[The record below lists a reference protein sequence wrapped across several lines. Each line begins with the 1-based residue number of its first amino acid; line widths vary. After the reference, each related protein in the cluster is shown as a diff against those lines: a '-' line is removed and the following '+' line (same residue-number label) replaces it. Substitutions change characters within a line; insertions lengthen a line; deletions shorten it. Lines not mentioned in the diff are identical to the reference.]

1 MVSLETVL
9 LVLVYWFVSFLLP
22 FLWGAVRIAGSGG
35 LIGSALADPAEQAS
49 KVGEPLSTPVPLPGQ
64 QWGVLFTP

>member
-1 MVSLETVL
+1 M
-9 LVLVYWFVSFLLP
+9 
-22 FLWGAVRIAGSGG
+22 RIAGSGG

-49 KVGEPLSTPVPLPGQ
+49 KVGEPLSTPVSPPGQ